1 MCHATKQ
8 EAYELLDLLAI
19 NYQEVSHPAITS
31 VKNLTFTLPGPQVKN
46 LLVKSKKGKQIY
58 FVVLPD
64 EKQAD
69 LKLLAE
75 QLNEKRLSFVSEEQV
90 KQLLHVPPG
99 TVNPFALV
107 NDLENEIQV
116 VIDSSI
122 DRKDTVG
129 FHPNSNTSTIIFPFA
144 DFERLLAHVDHLPRY
159 EVL

>member
-19 NYQEVSHPAITS
+19 NYQEVNHPAITS

-75 QLNEKRLSFVSEEQV
+75 QLNENDYRLCQETKSNSCYMFRQV
-90 KQLLHVPPG
+90 P
-99 TVNPFALV
+99 
-107 NDLENEIQV
+107 
-116 VIDSSI
+116 SI
-122 DRKDTVG
+122 
-129 FHPNSNTSTIIFPFA
+129 
-144 DFERLLAHVDHLPRY
+144 HLP
-159 EVL
+159 